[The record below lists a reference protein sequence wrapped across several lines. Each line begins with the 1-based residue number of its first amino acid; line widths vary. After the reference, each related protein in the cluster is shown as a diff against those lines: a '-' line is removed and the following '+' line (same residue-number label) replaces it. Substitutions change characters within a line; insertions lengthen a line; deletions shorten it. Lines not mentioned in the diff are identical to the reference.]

1 MNRPLLRPYVVVF
14 AVSVALLGIPQLSAE
29 DESEG
34 RHVMLISIDGIAT
47 AYYADMT
54 P

>member
-1 MNRPLLRPYVVVF
+1 VVF
-14 AVSVALLGIPQLSAE
+14 AVSVALLGIPRLAE